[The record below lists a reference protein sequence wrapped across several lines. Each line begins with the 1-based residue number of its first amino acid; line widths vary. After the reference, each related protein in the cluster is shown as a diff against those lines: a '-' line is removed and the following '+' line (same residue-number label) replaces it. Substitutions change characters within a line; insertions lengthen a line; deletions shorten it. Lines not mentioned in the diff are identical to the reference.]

1 MAQSRQI
8 IDFKTR
14 SKRVSSLKSEL
25 NGLLKGIKRSRRD
38 RFSFWEEAV
47 GVKIAKVADPV
58 KNKKGVLFVKVE
70 DSVWR
75 FELTRRKNEILTK
88 INELSNKNF
97 IKDIVFI

>member
-1 MAQSRQI
+1 MAQSRQP

-14 SKRVSSLKSEL
+14 TKRVASLKNEL
-25 NGLLKGIKRSRRD
+25 NGLIKGIKKYQKD
-38 RFSFWEEAV
+38 RFAYWEQTV
-47 GVKIAKVADPV
+47 GEKIAKVAVPV

-75 FELTRRKNEILTK
+75 FELTRRKDEILNK
-88 INELSNKNF
+88 INEHTKKSF